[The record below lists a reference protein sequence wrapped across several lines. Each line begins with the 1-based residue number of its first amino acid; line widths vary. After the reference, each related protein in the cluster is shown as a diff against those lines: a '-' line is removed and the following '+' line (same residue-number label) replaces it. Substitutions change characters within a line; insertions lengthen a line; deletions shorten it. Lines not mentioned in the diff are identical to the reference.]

1 MWFYGIFNI
10 FDIWWKLCTFTAIS
24 LLLYVNI
31 VLVVFLIAF
40 YIFWTWSQIYI
51 PILSKK
57 HCHDNL
63 TMIVILSRQFFWQ
76 KQRQNGIFFWLFLAK
91 IVVILKSKHLA
102 ALHHYLLIFEQYSNK
117 LTFRKSKDKSKHKF
131 SQRCQCRHWAFFGFQ
146 LPHFHTVSNIEFQS
160 FAIVIVIT
168 IVTWQRL
175 SIVKCHNNVVTMETL
190 PL

>member
-1 MWFYGIFNI
+1 MYVHQGIYLEIVTLSFICRVSSGMAVSIYSNFVKKTLSWQFDNDCHFVTTI
-10 FDIWWKLCTFTAIS
+10 F
-24 LLLYVNI
+24 
-31 VLVVFLIAF
+31 
-40 YIFWTWSQIYI
+40 
-51 PILSKK
+51 
-57 HCHDNL
+57 L
-63 TMIVILSRQFFWQ
+63 TKTTTKWH
-76 KQRQNGIFFWLFLAK
+76 FFWLFLAK

-131 SQRCQCRHWAFFGFQ
+131 SQRCQCHHWAFFGFQ

-190 PL
+190 IVSRIIPIK